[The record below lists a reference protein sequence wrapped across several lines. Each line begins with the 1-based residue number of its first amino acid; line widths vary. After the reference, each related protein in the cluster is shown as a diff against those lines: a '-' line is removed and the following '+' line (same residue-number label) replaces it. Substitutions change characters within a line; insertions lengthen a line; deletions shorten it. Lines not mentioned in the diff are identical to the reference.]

1 MKLLHFVDGAGT
13 DETFIQASAVTMIQV
28 TDNASVIVGFKSA
41 DPALTANDQVDLT
54 CTAGKSDEVALR
66 LAEEI
71 AQGNH
76 DVLKVIAST
85 APFADVSAVAYTAGS

>member
-1 MKLLHFVDGAGT
+1 
-13 DETFIQASAVTMIQV
+13 MIPAAPISCIP
-28 TDNASVIVGFKSA
+28 TIASVCPNSNVASNNSFSWKGS
-41 DPALTANDQVDLT
+41 PT

-66 LAEEI
+66 LAQEV

-85 APFADVSAVAYTAGS
+85 APFADVTTVAYAAGS

>member
-1 MKLLHFVDGAGT
+1 MKLLHFVDAAGT
-13 DETFIQASAVTMIQV
+13 DETFVAASAVTMIQV

-41 DPALTANDQVDLT
+41 DPAVTANDQVDLT

-66 LAEEI
+66 LAQEI

-85 APFADVSAVAYTAGS
+85 APFSDVSAVAYTAGS